1 MILDAPSRA
10 NFYPTPWKLPRHAS
24 TGKPSTAIA
33 VAGGFGK
40 GTIAALGLGVS
51 INGGPCNSWMVFN
64 GTSYINMELG
74 VAPMT

>member
-1 MILDAPSRA
+1 MKFSATINKEGVLMILDAPSRA

-40 GTIAALGLGVS
+40 GTIAALGLG
-51 INGGPCNSWMVFN
+51 GFHKW
-64 GTSYINMELG
+64 GTLQ
-74 VAPMT
+74 